1 MKTFAV
7 VMGAMFVMSAGA
19 CGKKAEG
26 EAAKTGE
33 AAKPAEG
40 GAGGDLPATCKKYL
54 DTAKACFAKAGEAGK
69 AAEGAFNQVAKGWED
84 AAKAGGAAALEAGC
98 KQAWDMGKQS
108 YGAMC
113 PDVKW
118 E

>member
-26 EAAKTGE
+26 GGE
-33 AAKPAEG
+33 AGKPAEG

-54 DTAKACFAKAGEAGK
+54 ETAKACFAKAGEAGK
-69 AAEGAFNQVAKGWED
+69 AAEGAFNQIAKGWED
-84 AAKAGGAAALEAGC
+84 AAKAGGASALEAGC
-98 KQAWDMGKQS
+98 KQAWDMAKQQ
-108 YGAMC
+108 YGTMC

>member
-1 MKTFAV
+1 MKTFAII
-7 VMGAMFVMSAGA
+7 MGATFAMSAGA
-19 CGKKAEG
+19 CGKKAEPAAGGG
-26 EAAKTGE
+26 EA
-33 AAKPAEG
+33 
-40 GAGGDLPATCKKYL
+40 AGGDLPAACKKYL

-84 AAKAGGAAALEAGC
+84 AAKAGGASALEAGC
-98 KQAWDMGKQS
+98 KQAWDTAKTS
-108 YGAMC
+108 YGSMC